1 MKIKAM
7 TMFHDIVTIISFVT
21 RNENIYAITVDKHGK
36 LRPYQLEQLTV
47 IEKI

>member
-7 TMFHDIVTIISFVT
+7 TMLGDMVTIISFVT
-21 RNENIYAITVDKHGK
+21 RNEIIYAVTVDKRGK

-47 IEKI
+47 IEQI

>member
-7 TMFHDIVTIISFVT
+7 TMLGDVVTIISFVT
-21 RNENIYAITVDKHGK
+21 RNEVIYAVAVDKRGK

-47 IEKI
+47 FENL